1 MRDARAGEFTEA
13 TEYDPDEYDSD
24 ESATAHPL
32 EGNLSRY
39 LRPGLAVR
47 DLSASAAFV
56 LNDLELDPEAAS
68 APDTGLEEHISPINV
83 LSRPFISIF
92 ASILFDF
99 TLAEAE
105 EEAQEWWDD
114 DIRPRHILCIARVL
128 DGAFLLLALWAFG
141 TPGAPW
147 KHCRGPWACFYAC
160 C

>member
-1 MRDARAGEFTEA
+1 MASSNFNIGDLWNYYGPYATALWNMRDARAGEFTEA

-105 EEAQEWWDD
+105 EEAQEWWDGD
-114 DIRPRHILCIARVL
+114 LRRRCILCLGSSRCPE
-128 DGAFLLLALWAFG
+128 G
-141 TPGAPW
+141 TP
-147 KHCRGPWACFYAC
+147 
-160 C
+160 